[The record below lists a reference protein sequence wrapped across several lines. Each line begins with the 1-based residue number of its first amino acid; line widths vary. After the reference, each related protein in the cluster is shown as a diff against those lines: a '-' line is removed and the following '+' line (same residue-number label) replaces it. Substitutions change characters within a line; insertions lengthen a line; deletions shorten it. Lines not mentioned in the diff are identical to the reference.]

1 MYNFYQKGKNMA
13 IKEDIKMLL
22 AKKATTMTTLA
33 EKLSTKDNI
42 ITVQSISK
50 KLSKGTI
57 KFEEVRKILDILG
70 YEIEYKEKG

>member
-57 KFEEVRKILDILG
+57 KFEEVRRILDILG